1 MGANE
6 ETTRR
11 DEVCTGHKPI
21 PMKIANKV
29 MKSICKIT
37 IRDKNGQILYG
48 TGFFMNISNSL
59 KYLITNYHI
68 INPKMINN
76 NIEIEIWNQEIMK
89 LNLNNRYT
97 KYLEKPKDITII
109 EINNKDKIYNNIEF
123 LNYDNNY
130 INGYIIYKNVDVFS
144 IEHPYGDDAACASG
158 KIININ
164 EFEFDHNISTDNGSS
179 GCPIILLNN
188 NINLIQV
195 IGIHKNS
202 DDKKKLNGGTFIGEI
217 FNEIKNNNNYIIA
230 KVDINDKDINKEI
243 RIINSYEEF
252 IREHQNDNEMVENIM
267 GELYNEEDI
276 KKCEIRINNEIIP
289 FNYFYKF
296 PNNGV
301 YLIEYTFN
309 NILTKTSF
317 MFSECKSLMNID
329 LSYFNTKKVTNMD
342 SMFYG
347 CKSLHEENIIT
358 DDIRIFDEKN
368 FGINE
373 NKGKGLLNILILG
386 REGTSRNILVNLLN
400 NPKSN
405 IKERETNT
413 TRYRIKKYNI
423 CFYNFNELEF
433 DSYIKQITILLNE
446 SNRKLT
452 KKRNQIHLI
461 FYLIDSKWDREL
473 FNMEK
478 KLFKV
483 LIDYQIQTFFLLNFG
498 PDKETVNE
506 SKKVFEKEL
515 RIKFYEFYGID
526 GSLFFVSKAKVL
538 PVHLPEKINLFYQ
551 NFGLKTVLEEAYNK
565 FKNYMIDDDNI
576 NQLKYYLK
584 NSKES
589 IIDSENK
596 EKIFDILTRNENI
609 LYKYIKDIDD
619 KIYSAIILSKLD
631 IDLYS
636 NKNSILGSLGF
647 LTVPMVRYSKK
658 NLLLKIAKNFGKVT
672 NDEDK
677 DDLVRIN
684 SGKIDMLNLE
694 ISTPVIS
701 IIGNYKDTQAF
712 GKYFIDKYEK
722 ELNEEGINGLSKYLI
737 DLINSYNTAIK
748 GLKEFGNTFNK

>member
-1 MGANE
+1 
-6 ETTRR
+6 
-11 DEVCTGHKPI
+11 
-21 PMKIANKV
+21 
-29 MKSICKIT
+29 
-37 IRDKNGQILYG
+37 
-48 TGFFMNISNSL
+48 
-59 KYLITNYHI
+59 
-68 INPKMINN
+68 MI
-76 NIEIEIWNQEIMK
+76 
-89 LNLNNRYT
+89 
-97 KYLEKPKDITII
+97 
-109 EINNKDKIYNNIEF
+109 KIY
-123 LNYDNNY
+123 
-130 INGYIIYKNVDVFS
+130 
-144 IEHPYGDDAACASG
+144 
-158 KIININ
+158 
-164 EFEFDHNISTDNGSS
+164 
-179 GCPIILLNN
+179 
-188 NINLIQV
+188 
-195 IGIHKNS
+195 
-202 DDKKKLNGGTFIGEI
+202 
-217 FNEIKNNNNYIIA
+217 
-230 KVDINDKDINKEI
+230 KEI

-433 DSYIKQITILLNE
+433 DSYIKQITIFLNE
-446 SNRKLT
+446 SNKKLT

-498 PDKETVNE
+498 PDKETVN
-506 SKKVFEKEL
+506 
-515 RIKFYEFYGID
+515 
-526 GSLFFVSKAKVL
+526 
-538 PVHLPEKINLFYQ
+538 
-551 NFGLKTVLEEAYNK
+551 
-565 FKNYMIDDDNI
+565 
-576 NQLKYYLK
+576 
-584 NSKES
+584 
-589 IIDSENK
+589 
-596 EKIFDILTRNENI
+596 
-609 LYKYIKDIDD
+609 
-619 KIYSAIILSKLD
+619 
-631 IDLYS
+631 
-636 NKNSILGSLGF
+636 
-647 LTVPMVRYSKK
+647 
-658 NLLLKIAKNFGKVT
+658 
-672 NDEDK
+672 
-677 DDLVRIN
+677 
-684 SGKIDMLNLE
+684 
-694 ISTPVIS
+694 
-701 IIGNYKDTQAF
+701 
-712 GKYFIDKYEK
+712 
-722 ELNEEGINGLSKYLI
+722 
-737 DLINSYNTAIK
+737 
-748 GLKEFGNTFNK
+748 